1 MAFDPEKHALGK
13 LFWFWHAYDR
23 EDELLQ
29 VWHDSTARVSKPT
42 GNVLFDSFLDTW
54 GKGDWQEVKDD
65 SVPFEKRSYFQALG
79 VVSNQLSEQCRRN
92 VLDRFLVPQGDKF
105 KLPPELKP
113 GVDPTE
119 AERLAQDEIA
129 KLLAAF
135 NHAEIPSLKNI
146 DKRVKEERDN
156 SPDNRYLNALLRM
169 MLIETRCFEIQK
181 KFLEE
186 GKILPESA

>member
-1 MAFDPEKHALGK
+1 
-13 LFWFWHAYDR
+13 
-23 EDELLQ
+23 
-29 VWHDSTARVSKPT
+29 
-42 GNVLFDSFLDTW
+42 
-54 GKGDWQEVKDD
+54 
-65 SVPFEKRSYFQALG
+65 
-79 VVSNQLSEQCRRN
+79 
-92 VLDRFLVPQGDKF
+92 
-105 KLPPELKP
+105 LPPELKP

-135 NHAEIPSLKNI
+135 NRVEIPSLKNI
-146 DKRVKEERDN
+146 DNRVKEERDN
-156 SPDNRYLNALLRM
+156 SPNNRYLNALLRM